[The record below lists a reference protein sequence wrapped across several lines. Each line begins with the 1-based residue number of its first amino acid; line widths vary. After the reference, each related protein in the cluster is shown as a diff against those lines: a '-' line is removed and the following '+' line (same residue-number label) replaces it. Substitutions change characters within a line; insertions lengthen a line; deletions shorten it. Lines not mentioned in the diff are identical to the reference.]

1 MSNEPDVFNKN
12 QRHKFDER
20 LLERCYTMRH
30 SIRTNDRKNK
40 YIKLKSNTQRIKK
53 KVPYWNIW
61 RAVFA
66 GWLIRYPGKIFNII
80 RFPLFGLIGAIV
92 VILCNI

>member
-1 MSNEPDVFNKN
+1 MSEDDKIYKN
-12 QRHKFDER
+12 TRTEFDR
-20 LLERCYTMRH
+20 RKLERCMRH
-30 SIRTNDRKNK
+30 SIRTNDRKSK
-40 YIKLKSNTQRIKK
+40 YIKRKK
-53 KVPYWNIW
+53 KKDVPYWNIW

-80 RFPLFGLIGAIV
+80 RFPLFVLIGAIV

>member
-30 SIRTNDRKNK
+30 SIRTNDRKSK
-40 YIKLKSNTQRIKK
+40 YIKRKK
-53 KVPYWNIW
+53 KKDVPYWNIW

-80 RFPLFGLIGAIV
+80 RFPLFVLIGAIV